1 MFNLSRGGSTR
12 LRRAAA
18 AGASMSI
25 LLATITSIA
34 ATGSQAA
41 TARAASARCHIVVTG
56 AHWSI
61 PAPGGRISGDKY
73 TVAAVGMSCASA
85 RPWAIKFT
93 HAKVKVSGQILKG
106 PRGFRCISYSEPVPY
121 TGVCTQPPHNHP
133 FFGWGPKTTK

>member
-1 MFNLSRGGSTR
+1 LIAI
-12 LRRAAA
+12 LVAAIPA
-18 AGASMSI
+18 M
-25 LLATITSIA
+25 A

-41 TARAASARCHIVVTG
+41 TAHAAPAKCHIVVTG

-85 RPWAIKFT
+85 RPWAVKFT
-93 HAKVKVSGQILKG
+93 HAKVKVSGQTLKG

-121 TGVCTQPPHNHP
+121 TDVCTHSPHNHP
-133 FFGWGPKTTK
+133 FFGWAPKT